1 MDSMPA
7 TLRGFDKPMVAN
19 SERGVCA
26 LAYSANQTF
35 NDHVAKVG
43 LQKAISPPCNH
54 RQRLPDSS
62 NKPQV
67 HTALEVSVPSIGYFA
82 PGGMA

>member
-7 TLRGFDKPMVAN
+7 TLRGFDKPIVAN

-54 RQRLPDSS
+54 RQRLPDPS

-67 HTALEVSVPSIGYFA
+67 HPAQKVSMPFIEFLP
-82 PGGMA
+82 PGGVT